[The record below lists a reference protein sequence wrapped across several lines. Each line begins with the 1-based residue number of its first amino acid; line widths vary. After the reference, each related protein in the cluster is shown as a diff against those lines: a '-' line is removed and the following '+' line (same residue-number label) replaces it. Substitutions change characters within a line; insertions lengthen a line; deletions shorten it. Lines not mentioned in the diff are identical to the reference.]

1 MKTKTYSLNNFYSK
15 PKLNDE
21 DDELEVHT
29 SEPFC
34 AYEKRSHQVHKV
46 TVFLDGPILSARYYR
61 MVASEAAD
69 LSENDELEFSITSG
83 GGSMEGLIALL
94 DVVNTT
100 EAEVTAVI
108 KGECHSAASMLA
120 VSCPNI
126 IVSPYAS
133 MLVHNASLGAGRAK
147 AYDLKQYV
155 DHSTDFCNTLFRD
168 VYEGFLSEDEIEEVI
183 KGKEM
188 WMGADEISERIQQMM
203 EHKKVKFC
211 NSQGCCGRT
220 LDECDDPCA
229 CPMADDCE

>member
-1 MKTKTYSLNNFYSK
+1 MNKGVNMNKIYKGNTKFR
-15 PKLNDE
+15 DE
-21 DDELEVHT
+21 DDELEVQT
-29 SEPFC
+29 NEPFC
-34 AYEKRSHQVHKV
+34 AYEKRTQHIHKV
-46 TVFLDGPILSARYYR
+46 TVFLDGPVLSARHYR

-69 LSENDELEFSITSG
+69 LSKNDELEFSITSG

-100 EAEVTAVI
+100 EANVTAVI

-155 DHSTDFCNTLFRD
+155 DHSTDFCNNLFRD
-168 VYEGFLSEDEIEEVI
+168 VYEGFLTDDEIEEVI
-183 KGKEM
+183 RGKEL
-188 WMGADEISERIQQMM
+188 WMGAAEISDRIEKMM
-203 EHKKVKFC
+203 QYKKDKYF
-211 NSQGCCGRT
+211 NSKGCCG
-220 LDECDDPCA
+220 DIEGCDDPCA
-229 CPMADDCE
+229 CPLAEDCD